1 LPLVQEKLDQLRLK
15 TQITQAQNTSATLT
29 EIESLRDSAL
39 KIGMTVEAETLSKRS
54 ESAKALLIEIESALN
69 RGVDFDQFKQ
79 IEEKM
84 KELNSLKVTSTI
96 NYWDNYKK

>member
-1 LPLVQEKLDQLRLK
+1 
-15 TQITQAQNTSATLT
+15 
-29 EIESLRDSAL
+29 
-39 KIGMTVEAETLSKRS
+39 MTVEAETLSKRS